1 MKGSE
6 LPPGK
11 QITLIPKYCDEVID
25 FFSVTSSPKALGY
38 ILRVKQHRFGDVYL
52 DQWVYLM
59 RSVTDLTPQVPELLA
74 KDSRMRLYKYGDD
87 YLFLARAAKKRK

>member
-1 MKGSE
+1 MKGSD

-11 QITLIPKYCDEVID
+11 QITLNSKYCDDVID
-25 FFSVTSSPKALGY
+25 FFAVTSSPKSLGY
-38 ILRVKQHRFGDVYL
+38 ILKVKKPRFGDVYL

-59 RSVTDLTPQVPELLA
+59 RSPTDLTPQTPELLA

-87 YLFLARAAKKRK
+87 YFFLARAAKKRK